1 MGYES
6 RNRSERRRD
15 RAMVKQVLPEVL
27 NTEILVDSGKKC
39 AELTNTHMEQLTKKI
54 YEESQTFRS
63 FGLREIQ
70 MTLSNELFNTNLT
83 LGAFMKV
90 IFKRLNL
97 PEVDYDT
104 LTKEIEAEKEILRD
118 EAMTEARE
126 REAAERKAAKAA
138 KEAEAANKKVD
149 GVVVPTEVVTETTQP
164 T

>member
-1 MGYES
+1 
-6 RNRSERRRD
+6 
-15 RAMVKQVLPEVL
+15 
-27 NTEILVDSGKKC
+27 
-39 AELTNTHMEQLTKKI
+39 MEQLTKKI